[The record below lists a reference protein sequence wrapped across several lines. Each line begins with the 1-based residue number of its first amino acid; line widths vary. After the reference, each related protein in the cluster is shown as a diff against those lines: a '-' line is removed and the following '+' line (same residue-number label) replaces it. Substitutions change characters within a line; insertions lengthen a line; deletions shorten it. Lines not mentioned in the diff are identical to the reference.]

1 MKRAFYL
8 IVFLFPG
15 ITKGQHQILKSEFI
29 HLRDGQQQEWS
40 SFPPEAKD
48 SLLQIRFQKKKESGE
63 STLALTQSDINHSW
77 KVMLND
83 NLLGRLVI
91 DEKQM
96 VTYFTI
102 PPGIL
107 KKNNILIIHSETSRS
122 NQADDIYVGNFVL
135 YNSAIKELLTESS
148 LNIHVGLPS
157 RLTILNDNNSLQPV
171 HAFPGDTLAVRSGVI
186 YSGTGNFSFS
196 LPSGKYK
203 IYASRGFEYGV
214 DSALIDIRPA
224 QKLVE
229 NFTVPHEVKLKDW
242 VSCDPHVHT

>member
-8 IVFLFPG
+8 IVFLIPG
-15 ITKGQHQILKSEFI
+15 ITKGQHQILKSESI

-40 SFPPEAKD
+40 SFPLEAKD
-48 SLLQIRFQKKKESGE
+48 SLLQIRFQAKKEPGE

-107 KKNNILIIHSETSRS
+107 KKNNILIIRSET
-122 NQADDIYVGNFVL
+122 
-135 YNSAIKELLTESS
+135 
-148 LNIHVGLPS
+148 
-157 RLTILNDNNSLQPV
+157 
-171 HAFPGDTLAVRSGVI
+171 
-186 YSGTGNFSFS
+186 
-196 LPSGKYK
+196 
-203 IYASRGFEYGV
+203 
-214 DSALIDIRPA
+214 
-224 QKLVE
+224 
-229 NFTVPHEVKLKDW
+229 
-242 VSCDPHVHT
+242 